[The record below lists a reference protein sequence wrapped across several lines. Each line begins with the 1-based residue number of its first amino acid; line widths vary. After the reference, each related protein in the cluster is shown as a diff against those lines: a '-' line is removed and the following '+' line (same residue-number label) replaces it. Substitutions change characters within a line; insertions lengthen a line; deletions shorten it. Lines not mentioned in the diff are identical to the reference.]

1 MCQLAMAHWY
11 VEICLS
17 LIFFRKKMLFLMM
30 FSFFLFLA
38 FYSFWLYGSRWPMF
52 LGGTAH
58 GLQHGWSGLQVWVT
72 FHLPTCA
79 LVVRGGLG
87 SWTRKCCIVHLS
99 PPLLRLRGVG
109 GRGRVFA
116 LPSWACVLSVLG
128 TGVVISW
135 EHGPQ
140 APSVWLVNI
149 VYWF

>member
-1 MCQLAMAHWY
+1 MY
-11 VEICLS
+11 S
-17 LIFFRKKMLFLMM
+17 FFFF
-30 FSFFLFLA
+30 FSFLFIPIVWVKVAHVPWA
-38 FYSFWLYGSRWPMF
+38 FYSFRLYGSRWPMF
-52 LGGTAH
+52 PGGTAH

-72 FHLPTCA
+72 FPLPTCA
-79 LVVRGGLG
+79 PVVPGRGGC
-87 SWTRKCCIVHLS
+87 WTRKYCIVHLS
-99 PPLLRLRGVG
+99 PPLLRLQGVG

-135 EHGPQ
+135 EHGPL